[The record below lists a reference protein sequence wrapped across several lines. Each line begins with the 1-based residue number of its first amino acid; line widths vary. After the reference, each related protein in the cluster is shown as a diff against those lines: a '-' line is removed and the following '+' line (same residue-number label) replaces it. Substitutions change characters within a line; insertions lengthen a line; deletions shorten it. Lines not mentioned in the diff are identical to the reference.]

1 MGGGTKTKTR
11 RARGHRASRRLRVEV
26 RESTDRG
33 LEDTVKCS
41 HRANRV
47 KSSVLMVAVAVLADP
62 EPMLTRLVRGCIALA
77 VTACSHR
84 LIADAVKGGK
94 LSYMALAMQRE
105 QTAYISV
112 LMMAGAVLADPEPML
127 ARLVRGCIALAFTA
141 CVAVAACSHRL
152 AHTFKRSRATSSATW
167 HSLAMQREQTT
178 SRTLLLPA
186 GAVLADPE
194 PMLARLVRGCI
205 ALAFTACVAVAACSH
220 RLAHTFKR
228 SRATSS
234 ATWHSLAMQRE
245 QTTSRTLLLPAGAV
259 LADPEPMLARLVRGF
274 IALAFTA
281 CVYSLLHAVTVL
293 LIPSTA
299 ASSATWHWRCN
310 ASKSGT
316 ARYRW
321 WRGRSWPTLS
331 RCDLVCHVS
340 ASPWP
345 SLLAYTRCCMQPP
358 PC

>member
-1 MGGGTKTKTR
+1 
-11 RARGHRASRRLRVEV
+11 
-26 RESTDRG
+26 
-33 LEDTVKCS
+33 
-41 HRANRV
+41 
-47 KSSVLMVAVAVLADP
+47 
-62 EPMLTRLVRGCIALA
+62 
-77 VTACSHR
+77 
-84 LIADAVKGGK
+84 
-94 LSYMALAMQRE
+94 
-105 QTAYISV
+105 
-112 LMMAGAVLADPEPML
+112 ML
-127 ARLVRGCIALAFTA
+127 AGT
-141 CVAVAACSHRL
+141 
-152 AHTFKRSRATSSATW
+152 
-167 HSLAMQREQTT
+167 
-178 SRTLLLPA
+178 
-186 GAVLADPE
+186 
-194 PMLARLVRGCI
+194 
-205 ALAFTACVAVAACSH
+205 
-220 RLAHTFKR
+220 
-228 SRATSS
+228 
-234 ATWHSLAMQRE
+234 
-245 QTTSRTLLLPAGAV
+245 V

-316 ARYRW
+316 VARYRW